1 MTDDDNRPT
10 VVRASAYACTALDA
24 LQAASEFDDIKGQ
37 DVYAALGELKSGVGD
52 RLPTSLRNLV
62 RALGYSLDAY
72 DVREDDGS
80 DPALAIAKAADH
92 LGEAATML
100 ELVWDHLEQAQTAL
114 RGQSA
119 HNRPDRTA

>member
-1 MTDDDNRPT
+1 MTDDGNRPT

-62 RALGYSLDAY
+62 RSLDAY

-100 ELVWDHLEQAQTAL
+100 ELVWDRLEQAQTAL

-119 HNRPDRTA
+119 HQRPDRTT

>member
-1 MTDDDNRPT
+1 MDDDTRPI
-10 VVRASAYACTALDA
+10 VVRASAYAFTALDA
-24 LQAASEFDDIKGQ
+24 LQAATEFDNVKGQ
-37 DVYAALGELKSGVGD
+37 DVYAALGELKAGVGD

-92 LGEAATML
+92 LNGAATML

-114 RGQSA
+114 HGQAA
-119 HNRPDRTA
+119 HERKDPTV